1 MKREHVIVG
10 MKVTPHSKSYCGNLD
25 GSIEWKYAQSE
36 NQPYLFVSEIC
47 SHYIVLESTERSN
60 KGDFFLPEDFEPYI
74 ENEVNANQENNNESR
89 NVKMKKFDLNSS
101 MLFKMRN
108 GVLFALLN
116 DLEGDF
122 IFYDKIDIAE
132 GYSGDGISLD
142 DYNEELTPEN
152 DDWDIVAIKQRNG
165 CVRVISDVLGD
176 NEPEEWDWVEEVKK
190 VEDVENDKSD
200 NEKNVVNNIT
210 INITV
215 DANDDPA
222 NFLKQLNDALRK
234 NGFH

>member
-1 MKREHVIVG
+1 LKREHVIVG

-176 NEPEEWDWVEEVKK
+176 NEPEEWDWVEEVEKD
-190 VEDVENDKSD
+190 EENVKES
-200 NEKNVVNNIT
+200 KTPIINNIT
-210 INITV
+210 INLTL
-215 DANDDPA
+215 DSNDDPA
-222 NFLKQLNDALRK
+222 HFLKQLNDALEK
-234 NGFH
+234 IKKEGK